1 MQEPEN
7 TSLILNPT
15 EPEQTN
21 LTPDK
26 ARSLLEMFSRQIRNY
41 ATQSLDMFRPTPR
54 IVTAQ
59 RPFYE
64 RYQYKPHNGNAEMA
78 RRREQIAKGQLTLSN
93 GLVGEWPGGGF
104 IACDSHGKYSPWP
117 KSFS

>member
-7 TSLILNPT
+7 
-15 EPEQTN
+15 TN

-26 ARSLLEMFSRQIRNY
+26 ARSLLEMFSSQIRKY
-41 ATQSLDMFRPTPR
+41 ASPSLDMFRTAPR

-78 RRREQIAKGQLTLSN
+78 RRRRQMNRPGKEGIRPDLLWDGIGCRYTL
-93 GLVGEWPGGGF
+93 
-104 IACDSHGKYSPWP
+104 DSHGVMCRFYS
-117 KSFS
+117 

>member
-7 TSLILNPT
+7 
-15 EPEQTN
+15 TN

-26 ARSLLEMFSRQIRNY
+26 ARSLLEMFSSQIRKY
-41 ATQSLDMFRPTPR
+41 AGPSLDMFRTAPR

-64 RYQYKPHNGNAEMA
+64 RYQYKSHNGAQEMA
-78 RRREQIAKGQLTLSN
+78 RRQRQLSRGQLTLSN
-93 GLVGEWPGGGF
+93 GVLGYGEDVNGPYRF
-104 IACDSHGKYSPWP
+104 SADSHGVMCRFYS
-117 KSFS
+117 